1 MGGDIIT
8 DPGWPQASHHLKI
21 FNKGNSY
28 LCPVDQRFTKR
39 LEMMKNSLFQLAAFL
54 LLPLA
59 LMTACRSS
67 RSSGSAQEGQGQPSS
82 WQKQPLTIDGNDS
95 DWVRP
100 LPGLDAAEKLT
111 YAMTNDADNLYVM
124 ISTKDAAEQNKI
136 LSGGMTVWVNNQ
148 GEKNS
153 DQAIGL
159 GFPLDPH
166 SNREKQLM
174 AEARPEVYKNRSA
187 KLDDADEYELY
198 GFSLDEPIQ
207 HYKYDEENKEGV
219 QVRMNYNQSGDLVY
233 EAKIP
238 LKAVYPK
245 LSHYT
250 NRELAV
256 GIFIEGIPAPPGSRG
271 GGGGGGVS
279 IGGGLGFGSFGS
291 GGGVGL
297 SIGTGSLA
305 RIGGGKGSP
314 YKPKK
319 IWHVMTIDKPST
331 KPF

>member
-1 MGGDIIT
+1 MELLGGGII
-8 DPGWPQASHHLKI
+8 I
-21 FNKGNSY
+21 NKVNTY
-28 LCPVDQRFTKR
+28 LCPVDQRSTQR
-39 LEMMKNSLFQLAAFL
+39 LLTMKNYLFQLTAL

-59 LMTACRSS
+59 FMTACRSS
-67 RSSGSAQEGQGQPSS
+67 RSNGSAQEGQPNS

-95 DWVRP
+95 DWVKP
-100 LPGLDAAEKLT
+100 LPGLDASEKLA
-111 YAMTNDADNLYVM
+111 YAMTNDADNLYIM
-124 ISTKDAAEQNKI
+124 ISTKDPAEQNKI

-148 GEKNS
+148 GERNS

-166 SNREKQLM
+166 NNREKQLM

-187 KLDDADEYELY
+187 KLDDADQYELY

-207 HYKYDEENKEGV
+207 HYNYDQDNKEGV
-219 QVRMNYNQSGDLVY
+219 QVRMNYNTSGDLVY
-233 EAKIP
+233 EARVP

-250 NRELAV
+250 GRDLAV

-271 GGGGGGVS
+271 GGDGGGVS

-305 RIGGGKGSP
+305 RIGGGGKGSP
-314 YKPKK
+314 YRPRK
-319 IWHVMTIDKPST
+319 IWHVMTIDKPT
-331 KPF
+331 TRPF

>member
-1 MGGDIIT
+1 
-8 DPGWPQASHHLKI
+8 LKAMNTT
-21 FNKGNSY
+21 F
-28 LCPVDQRFTKR
+28 FR
-39 LEMMKNSLFQLAAFL
+39 LTTV

-59 LMTACRSS
+59 FTAACSS
-67 RSSGSAQEGQGQPSS
+67 SKNSTGGKDGQPGS
-82 WQKQPLTIDGNDS
+82 WQRQPLTIDGNDS
-95 DWVRP
+95 DWVKP
-100 LPGLDAAEKLT
+100 LPGIDASDKLT

-124 ISTKDAAEQNKI
+124 ISTKDQAEQHKI
-136 LSGGMTVWVNNQ
+136 LAGGMTVWVNNQ

-166 SNREKQLM
+166 ANREKELM

-207 HYKYDEENKEGV
+207 HYSYDQENKEGV
-219 QVRMNYNQSGDLVY
+219 QVRMNYNQAGELVY

-256 GIFIEGIPAPPGSRG
+256 GIFIEGIPAPPGSG
-271 GGGGGGVS
+271 GGGGSAVS
-279 IGGGLGFGSFGS
+279 IGGAVGFGSFGS
-291 GGGVGL
+291 GGAVGL
-297 SIGTGSLA
+297 SIGTGALGRS
-305 RIGGGKGSP
+305 GGGKGSP
-314 YKPKK
+314 YRPRK
-319 IWHVMTIDKPST
+319 IWHVMTIDRPAT

>member
-1 MGGDIIT
+1 MRT
-8 DPGWPQASHHLKI
+8 SI
-21 FNKGNSY
+21 F
-28 LCPVDQRFTKR
+28 R
-39 LEMMKNSLFQLAAFL
+39 LAVLLIPAAL
-54 LLPLA
+54 VVS
-59 LMTACRSS
+59 CRSS
-67 RSSGSAQEGQGQPSS
+67 KSTASAQEGQGLG
-82 WQKQPLTIDGNDS
+82 WQKQPLTIDGSDS

-100 LPGLDAAEKLT
+100 LPGLESTEKLT
-111 YAMTNDADNLYVM
+111 YAMTNDAENLYVL
-124 ISTKDAAEQNKI
+124 ISTKDPAEQNKI

-148 GEKNS
+148 ADKSN

-166 SNREKQLM
+166 NDREKQLM

-187 KLDDADEYELY
+187 KLDDADAYELY
-198 GFSLDEPIQ
+198 GFSREEPIARFN
-207 HYKYDEENKEGV
+207 YGDENKQGV
-219 QVRMNYNQSGDLVY
+219 QVRMNYNASGDLIY
-233 EAKIP
+233 EAQVP
-238 LKAVYPK
+238 LKAVFPK
-245 LSHYT
+245 ANNSHYYAG
-250 NRELAV
+250 RDIAV

-305 RIGGGKGSP
+305 RIGGGKGGAA

-319 IWHVMTIDKPST
+319 IWHVMTLEKAPARA
-331 KPF
+331 F

>member
-1 MGGDIIT
+1 M
-8 DPGWPQASHHLKI
+8 
-21 FNKGNSY
+21 NST
-28 LCPVDQRFTKR
+28 LFR
-39 LEMMKNSLFQLAAFL
+39 LTAF

-59 LMTACRSS
+59 FTAACSS
-67 RSSGSAQEGQGQPSS
+67 SKNSTAAKEGQPGN
-82 WQKQPLTIDGNDS
+82 WQRLPLTIDGNDS
-95 DWVRP
+95 DWQKP
-100 LPGLDAAEKLT
+100 LPGIDASEKLT

-124 ISTKDAAEQNKI
+124 IATKDQAEQHKI
-136 LSGGMTVWVNNQ
+136 LAGGMTVWVNNQ

-166 SNREKQLM
+166 ANREKELM

-207 HYKYDEENKEGV
+207 HYSYDQDNKEGV
-219 QVRMNYNQSGDLVY
+219 QVRMNYNQAGELVY

-245 LSHYT
+245 LAHYT

-256 GIFIEGIPAPPGSRG
+256 GIFIEGIPAPPGSG

-279 IGGGLGFGSFGS
+279 VGGAVGFGTYGS
-291 GGGVGL
+291 GGGIGL
-297 SIGTGSLA
+297 SIGTGSLG
-305 RIGGGKGSP
+305 RSGGGKSSEFRQR
-314 YKPKK
+314 K
-319 IWHVMTIDKPST
+319 IWHVMTIDRPAA

>member
-1 MGGDIIT
+1 MKTTPPQRAGGSLAVT
-8 DPGWPQASHHLKI
+8 VKRAI
-21 FNKGNSY
+21 FPRR
-28 LCPVDQRFTKR
+28 PVLRT
-39 LEMMKNSLFQLAAFL
+39 LLQLTAF

-59 LMTACRSS
+59 FMTACRSS
-67 RSSGSAQEGQGQPSS
+67 RSNGATSDGQGQPGN

-100 LPGLDAAEKLT
+100 LPGLDASEKLT
-111 YAMTNDADNLYVM
+111 YAMTNDADNLYIL

-136 LSGGMTVWVNNQ
+136 LSGGMTVWVNSQ
-148 GEKNS
+148 GDKSN
-153 DQAIGL
+153 DGAIGL

-233 EAKIP
+233 EAKVP

-256 GIFIEGIPAPPGSRG
+256 GIFIEGIPAPPGARGG

-291 GGGVGL
+291 GGGIGL
-297 SIGTGSLA
+297 SIGSGSLA
-305 RIGGGKGSP
+305 RLGGGKGSP

-319 IWHVMTIDKPST
+319 IWHVMTIDKPSA

>member
-1 MGGDIIT
+1 
-8 DPGWPQASHHLKI
+8 
-21 FNKGNSY
+21 
-28 LCPVDQRFTKR
+28 
-39 LEMMKNSLFQLAAFL
+39 MMKTSLFQLIV
-54 LLPLA
+54 LLPALA
-59 LMTACRSS
+59 FMTACRSS
-67 RSSGSAQEGQGQPSS
+67 RSNGSAQEGQPSS

-95 DWVRP
+95 DWVKP
-100 LPGLDAAEKLT
+100 LPGLDASEKLT
-111 YAMTNDADNLYVM
+111 YAMTNDADNLYIM

-174 AEARPEVYKNRSA
+174 AEARPQVYKDRSA

-207 HYKYDEENKEGV
+207 HYRYDEDNKEGV
-219 QVRMNYNQSGDLVY
+219 LVRMNYNQSGDLVY

-256 GIFIEGIPAPPGSRG
+256 GIFIEGIPAPPGSGG

-291 GGGVGL
+291 GGGIGL
-297 SIGTGSLA
+297 SIGSGSLA
-305 RIGGGKGSP
+305 RIGGKKGSP
-314 YKPKK
+314 YRPRK